1 MSRIASPGEKVSLA
15 VTIGTILIP
24 ELGFDHFD
32 CLNTKGQKWHRVSR
46 SIYVHTLW
54 LPWLDRRRNGT
65 PQKSPARQ
73 QVPSFQRSNPAGMHY
88 IWVVNTDTRRQDLIE
103 RSVLNGKRR
112 TLGFRLVK
120 GLNRLLKLSANMTA
134 CSTSSS
140 SMSFSLPAEDFG
152 AMVVERV
159 L

>member
-1 MSRIASPGEKVSLA
+1 
-15 VTIGTILIP
+15 
-24 ELGFDHFD
+24 
-32 CLNTKGQKWHRVSR
+32 
-46 SIYVHTLW
+46 
-54 LPWLDRRRNGT
+54 
-65 PQKSPARQ
+65 
-73 QVPSFQRSNPAGMHY
+73 MHY

>member
-1 MSRIASPGEKVSLA
+1 
-15 VTIGTILIP
+15 
-24 ELGFDHFD
+24 
-32 CLNTKGQKWHRVSR
+32 
-46 SIYVHTLW
+46 
-54 LPWLDRRRNGT
+54 
-65 PQKSPARQ
+65 
-73 QVPSFQRSNPAGMHY
+73 MHY

-152 AMVVERV
+152 AMMVERV